1 MSTVERHSS
10 GKPLVRCC
18 ECGSLFFKGL
28 SRMSELC
35 PECAHR
41 LYGYDNCSH
50 VMSEGRC
57 VKCYWDG
64 SISDFLKRREGVDE

>member
-1 MSTVERHSS
+1 
-10 GKPLVRCC
+10 
-18 ECGSLFFKGL
+18 
-28 SRMSELC
+28 MSELC